1 MSFWFYHSIKY
12 LYQLTLEMNDAHKCE
27 NDLFED
33 EEIIPADQRLSE
45 RIICLLLMLITLM
58 FYDFN

>member
-1 MSFWFYHSIKY
+1 
-12 LYQLTLEMNDAHKCE
+12 MNDAHKCE

>member
-1 MSFWFYHSIKY
+1 MIKY

-33 EEIIPADQRLSE
+33 EEIIPADQRLNE